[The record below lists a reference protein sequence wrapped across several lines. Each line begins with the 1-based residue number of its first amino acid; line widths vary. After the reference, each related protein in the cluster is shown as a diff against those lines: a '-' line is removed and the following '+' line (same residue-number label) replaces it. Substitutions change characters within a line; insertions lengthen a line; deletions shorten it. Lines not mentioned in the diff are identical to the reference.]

1 MAKKDNKKEIN
12 VKIEGKEWKDALDK
26 AFKEKVK
33 TANVD
38 GFRKGKVPRDIFEKK
53 FGKESLYLPASDYVV
68 ESAYKKALE
77 DSKLIPVVQ
86 PSVDIK
92 NVDENGIE
100 FTFKIITK
108 PEVKIKKY
116 KGLNVKPEEIKV
128 SKEEIEHELGHI
140 LERYTETKVKE
151 DGTVENG
158 NIAVIDF
165 EGFKD
170 GKAFAGGKSENYEL
184 EIGSHTFIPGF
195 EEQIVGMKVNEEKD
209 INVTFPEDYQAED
222 LKGAAVVFKV
232 KVNDVKEKIAREFD
246 KDLFDD
252 LGIDGVDSKESLEKH
267 IEQDIIVQ
275 KEMDVE
281 NKYVEDLL
289 EAVSKNVEVDIP
301 EEMVEEEID
310 RLVQRFEEQLKM
322 QGIGLDMYYAFTKSS
337 EKDLRSQMEKEA
349 YSHVLYRLMLE
360 ELLTI
365 EKVEVKEEE
374 LDKEVDEMAHKYQM
388 KKDEFLK
395 AFGGKDMVKYDL
407 EVRKIIELLKEYN
420 K

>member
-1 MAKKDNKKEIN
+1 MGKTKHEITI
-12 VKIEGKEWKDALDK
+12 KIEGEDWEK
-26 AFKEKVK
+26 AQNTAFEKRNK
-33 TANVD
+33 TAKIA
-38 GFRKGKVPRDIFEKK
+38 GFRPGKAPKDVFIKHY
-53 FGKESLYLPASDYVV
+53 GKESLYFDAADSVLNL
-68 ESAYKKALE
+68 AYQRVLE
-77 DSKLIPVVQ
+77 KEKLIPVVE
-86 PSVDIK
+86 PKADIK
-92 NVDENGIE
+92 SIDETGVE
-100 FTFKIITK
+100 FIFTVITK

-388 KKDEFLK
+388 KKEEFLK